1 MREKEKWKEEED
13 PEVKR
18 MEEELKR
25 LIEEMKKEEY
35 DKNYLIILSFTLL
48 LSSNRGVSC
57 HFLV

>member
-18 MEEELKR
+18 KEEELKR

-35 DKNYLIILSFTLL
+35 DKNYLIILFTLL